1 MMHIQV
7 SGEYQ
12 GCFAEAVQMKN
23 NRENSQKVSKLSLES
38 VQIQSENH
46 DATAGYSISLF
57 SSAFRKKLLST

>member
-12 GCFAEAVQMKN
+12 GCFAKAVQMKN
-23 NRENSQKVSKLSLES
+23 NRENSQKVSKLSLRS
-38 VQIQSENH
+38 VQIRSENH
-46 DATAGYSISLF
+46 DATTGYSISLV